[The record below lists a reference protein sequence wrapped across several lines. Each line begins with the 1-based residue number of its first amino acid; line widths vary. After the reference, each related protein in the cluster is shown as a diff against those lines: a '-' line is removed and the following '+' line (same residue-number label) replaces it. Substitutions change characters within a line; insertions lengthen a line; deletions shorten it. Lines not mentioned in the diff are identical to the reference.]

1 MPSDGLLRRTSRSL
15 RAVLGDPDLARLLA
29 AWLSINAGKWA
40 FLVANL
46 VIAYEAGGAVAVAV
60 MGLAR
65 YLTPTLLA
73 PLAGLPTARWRPDR
87 VLVGIHVL
95 RTMAV
100 GLAVLVVA
108 TGAPLELLYGAIA
121 LEAGAGAFTRPLHM
135 ALLPHVS
142 RTPEELVAAN
152 VTSSAAEALGTF
164 IGPAVAGFL
173 LVTSGP
179 FGSVLAVLAIYAA
192 GIYPLAGLHVPVLG
206 RADASLRAV
215 GRQVVAGLRAVA
227 EDAGPR
233 MVLVGLGM
241 QTFVRGLLI
250 VLTVIAAIE
259 LLGMGDPGVGALNAA
274 MGIGGLV
281 GALLAAALTGRPR
294 LIPPFALA
302 LACWGAPIAI
312 VGLVSEPI
320 VALAA
325 MVVVGTSNAV
335 LDVAGFT
342 LIQRLTPNDRRVA
355 LLGLVDSVANGGV
368 AAGGVVAPVLVEVAG
383 VQGALIAT
391 GLILPVTALALWP
404 FLRRVDEAGTVDL
417 HRVGRIRGLPLFAP
431 LSLATVEH
439 LAETLESVSF
449 PAGGWLMR
457 EGEVGD
463 RFVIVEAGEVDVIQG
478 GVTLRRLGPGEGVG
492 EIALV
497 HDIPRTASVRA
508 VDAVTAW
515 ALDRESFVSA
525 VSGTPDSLR
534 RATSIADERRLG
546 DPGVDDAGGGATAR
560 TDGAS

>member
-1 MPSDGLLRRTSRSL
+1 MPADGLIRRTSRSL
-15 RAVLGDPDLARLLA
+15 RAVLGDPGLARLLA

-95 RTMAV
+95 RTLAV
-100 GLAVLVVA
+100 GLAAIVVA
-108 TGAPLELLYGAIA
+108 TGAPLEILYVAIA

-179 FGSVLAVLAIYAA
+179 LGAVLAVLAMYAV

-227 EDAGPR
+227 EDVGPR

-241 QTFVRGLLI
+241 QTFVRGLLV

-281 GALLAAALTGRPR
+281 GALLAAALTGHPR

-302 LACWGAPIAI
+302 LACWGAPIAVI
-312 VGLVSEPI
+312 GLVSEPV

-383 VQGALIAT
+383 VQGALIVT
-391 GLILPVTALALWP
+391 GLLLPITALVLWP

-417 HRVGRIRGLPLFAP
+417 LRVGRIRGLPLFAP

-439 LAETLESVSF
+439 LAETLEPVSF
-449 PAGGWLMR
+449 PAGSWLMR

-463 RFVIVEAGEVDVIQG
+463 RFVIVESGAVDVIQG
-478 GVTLRRLGPGEGVG
+478 GVTLRRLGPGDGVG

-534 RATSIADERRLG
+534 RATTIADQRRLG
-546 DPGVDDAGGGATAR
+546 EPDAGDAGAGAIAR